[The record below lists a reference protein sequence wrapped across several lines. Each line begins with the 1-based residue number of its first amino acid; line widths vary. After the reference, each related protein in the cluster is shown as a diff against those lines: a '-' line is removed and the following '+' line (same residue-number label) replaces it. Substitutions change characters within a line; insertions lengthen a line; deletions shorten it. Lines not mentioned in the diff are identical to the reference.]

1 MRWMTD
7 THQKT
12 ASGRSLRV
20 LLADDEPLA
29 LQRLE
34 QLLLNETDIEIVAQA
49 VDGEEAAA
57 KINAL
62 APDLAFLDINMP
74 GQDGVSLARSLGD
87 QTRSGII
94 FVTAYDDHAA
104 AAFEVDAVDYILKPV
119 SPERLRASLAR
130 ARRRLAI
137 SGDGA
142 PAPAGPELHAVA
154 DESYD
159 EPGYLTSLWV
169 QKRHGL
175 AKIDVGS
182 IDWIEAARDYVLL
195 HTDTRTHIFRATMD
209 TLGQRL
215 DPAVMVRVSRSA
227 FVRREAVKA
236 VERQGRSL
244 ILILADD
251 VAVRAGT
258 TFVRKVEA
266 QFGWKALKP
275 PRE

>member
-1 MRWMTD
+1 MDGMTSTSD
-7 THQKT
+7 PKATN
-12 ASGRSLRV
+12 GRTLRV

-34 QLLLNETDIEIVAQA
+34 TLLASEADVEIVGQA
-49 VDGEEAAA
+49 ADGEEAGRM
-57 KINAL
+57 IRAL
-62 APDLAFLDINMP
+62 APDLAFLDIAMP
-74 GQDGVSLARSLGD
+74 GQDGVSLARALGD
-87 QTRSGII
+87 DVRSGVI
-94 FVTAYDDHAA
+94 FVTAYDDYAA
-104 AAFEVDAVDYILKPV
+104 AAFEIDAVDYILKPV
-119 SPERLRASLAR
+119 SAERLHASLVR
-130 ARRRLAI
+130 ARRRLGL
-137 SGDGA
+137 SGQARADA
-142 PAPAGPELHAVA
+142 DAPELHAAA
-154 DESYD
+154 DATAE

-175 AKIDVGS
+175 AKIDISS

-215 DPAVMVRVSRSA
+215 DPAMMIRVSRSA
-227 FVRREAVKA
+227 FVRRDAVKG

-258 TFVRKVEA
+258 TFIKKVEA
-266 QFGWKALKP
+266 QFGWKALKSAD
-275 PRE
+275 